1 MVYVITFIVQLIFH
15 MVYFNYLHC
24 SINLSHVISD
34 SYPASIFLCWEKIQP
49 LCLAG
54 VSTWFWALIPLSQ
67 IFNFR
72 NSVALKTREPLFRIY
87 LGPLLLLILFP
98 VYFAFRFSCFLV
110 YEITSPCFMV
120 AVALILPP
128 LDKSLP
134 IPYAGPIRREQ
145 PLLKKK
151 KNCLRKVSF
160 FIQK

>member
-1 MVYVITFIVQLIFH
+1 M
-15 MVYFNYLHC
+15 
-24 SINLSHVISD
+24 ISD
-34 SYPASIFLCWEKIQP
+34 SYPANIFLYWEKIQP
-49 LCLAG
+49 LRLAG

-87 LGPLLLLILFP
+87 LGPLLLFILFP
-98 VYFAFRFSCFLV
+98 VYFVFRFSGFLV
-110 YEITSPCFMV
+110 YEVTSPCFMV

-134 IPYAGPIRREQ
+134 IPYAGLIRREQQ

-151 KNCLRKVSF
+151 MSYKGFFFYSKNK
-160 FIQK
+160 